1 MKSNVTHKKTVLN
14 FNANE
19 WFVDRPAQPIRP
31 VVTNQTTFSQ
41 QNNSN
46 NVSVTQVNS
55 PRTKD
60 KNPVLI
66 AVIVALVAILVAFAV
81 IITSQ
86 SNGAAHIGMG
96 QVMPID
102 YIKEQITGVLGNI
115 LI

>member
-1 MKSNVTHKKTVLN
+1 MKSDVTHKKSVLN

-19 WFVDRPAQPIRP
+19 WLVDRPAQPIRP
-31 VVTNQTTFSQ
+31 VVTNQTTLSQ
-41 QNNSN
+41 QNNGN

-55 PRTKD
+55 LRTKE

-66 AVIVALVAILVAFAV
+66 AVIVALVAVLFAFAV
-81 IITSQ
+81 IIVAR

-102 YIKEQITGVLGNI
+102 YMEEQFTGVLGNI
-115 LI
+115 LN